1 MNTKQPFDPKEILNS
16 IELPDD
22 LDRLIGDSVEKG
34 YEHMRRKSKMKKVSM
49 VRRAAVIAG
58 IIAAGCLAAIPVK
71 AWVSSL
77 VQERM
82 EQVPAEEQKE
92 LENVMDSQTVNAD
105 TYSREYTQE
114 EKARDAEL
122 RKAYAGGTFPE
133 SASMNI
139 LPGRIPACRAN
150 LP

>member
-34 YEHMRRKSKMKKVSM
+34 YERMRRKTKIKKVSM

-92 LENVMDSQTVNAD
+92 LEKVTDSQTGNAD
-105 TYSREYTQE
+105 THSRE
-114 EKARDAEL
+114 
-122 RKAYAGGTFPE
+122 
-133 SASMNI
+133 
-139 LPGRIPACRAN
+139 
-150 LP
+150 